1 MRRLFIVFTLILM
14 SFVFMNLAFTKN
26 SNPQVISPQVF
37 IFNIPD
43 SQLTPIQLLGKKLF
57 NDRNLSTPPGQ
68 GCVDCH
74 APQTGFANPNPDYP
88 VSQGVLKDRFGN
100 RNDLPAGYSA
110 FSPDFH
116 YDQEEE
122 VYVGGQ
128 FWDGRAKDLIEQA
141 KGPFLNPLEMANPDE
156 KTVVEKIKQAEYADL
171 FRKVFGKDAFDDHM
185 QAYHNAAVA
194 IAEFEKTEEFSPFTS
209 KYDYYLKGKTKLNE
223 QELRGL
229 QLFDAEDK
237 GNCAAC
243 HPSQP
248 ADDGSP
254 PLFTDFTYDNLGVPK
269 NAELPF
275 YYLPKELNPDGLF
288 FVDLGLGGALDKPQE
303 YGKFKVPSLRNLTKT
318 APYFHNGFFKTIRQ
332 VVAFYNTRDVGP
344 WPEPEVKLNIN
355 KDELGNLGLTEQQV
369 DDIVAFMLTLT
380 DGYEPDK
387 DK

>member
-1 MRRLFIVFTLILM
+1 MRRLFIVFTVILM
-14 SFVFMNLAFTKN
+14 SLLFMNLAFPKN
-26 SNPQVISPQVF
+26 LNPQVISPQVF
-37 IFNIPD
+37 TFKIPD

-88 VSQGVLKDRFGN
+88 DSQGVLKDRFGN
-100 RNDLPAGYSA
+100 RNDLPAGYAA

-122 VYVGGQ
+122 LYVGGQ

-171 FRKVFGKDAFDDHM
+171 FRKVFGKNAFDDPL

-209 KYDYYLKGKTKLNE
+209 KYDYYLKGKVKLTE

-229 QLFDAEDK
+229 QLFEAEDK

-243 HPSQP
+243 HPSRP
-248 ADDGSP
+248 AEDGTP

-288 FVDLGLGGALDKPQE
+288 FVDLGLGGALDKPEE
-303 YGKFKVPSLRNLTKT
+303 YGKFKVPSLRNLEKT
-318 APYFHNGFFKTIRQ
+318 GPYLHNGFFKTIRQ

-344 WPEPEVKLNIN
+344 WPEPEVKININ
-355 KDELGNLGLTEQQV
+355 KDELGNLGLTELEV
-369 DDIVAFMLTLT
+369 DDIIAFMLTLT
-380 DGYEPDK
+380 DGYLPGDDK
-387 DK
+387 